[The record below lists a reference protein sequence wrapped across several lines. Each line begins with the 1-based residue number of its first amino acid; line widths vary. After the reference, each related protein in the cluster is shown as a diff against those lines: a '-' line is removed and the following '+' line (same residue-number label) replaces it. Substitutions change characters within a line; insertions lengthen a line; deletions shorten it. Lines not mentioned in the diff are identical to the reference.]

1 MSAYVYG
8 NVLVMAALIS
18 LRPEDLRGPRGVLY
32 VLGVGLSTFVAHL
45 VGEAVGRRVRE
56 GRSTR
61 VTDLRHEIRDTL
73 PILTAATVPAAILLL
88 AWGDRVD
95 ARLVLALALAVTDLR
110 LALLG
115 TAVEHFS
122 GERSS
127 ARLILAGVGLAI
139 VSAAAAVMKW
149 ELTH

>member
-1 MSAYVYG
+1 VYG

-18 LRPEDLRGPRGVLY
+18 LRPEDLRGPTGVLL
-32 VLGVGLSTFVAHL
+32 VLGVGSSTFVAHM

-56 GRSTR
+56 GRSAQLA
-61 VTDLRHEIRDTL
+61 DLRHEIRDTL

-88 AWGDRVD
+88 AWGSRMDP
-95 ARLVLALALAVTDLR
+95 RLVLALSLAV
-110 LALLG
+110 LG

-127 ARLILAGVGLAI
+127 ARLVLAGLGLAV
-139 VSAAAAVMKW
+139 VSAVVAVLKW
-149 ELTH
+149 KLTH

>member
-1 MSAYVYG
+1 VSAYVYG

-18 LRPEDLRGPRGVLY
+18 MRPADLRGPTGVLS
-32 VLGVGLSTFVAHL
+32 VLGVGLSTVLAHM
-45 VGEAVGRRVRE
+45 VGHAVGRRVRE
-56 GRSTR
+56 GRSAR
-61 VTDLRHEIRDTL
+61 LTDLRHDIRDTL

-88 AWGDRVD
+88 ATGGLLDSRP
-95 ARLVLALALAVTDLR
+95 ALVLALVVTDLR

-127 ARLILAGVGLAI
+127 ARLFLAGIGLAV
-139 VSAAAAVMKW
+139 VSAGAAVLKW
-149 ELTH
+149 DLTH